1 MKTWNRV
8 AIVGVGLIGGSI
20 GIDLLRRGIARHVV
34 GIGRRQE
41 SLDEARDVGAVSS
54 TSLDMSQGV
63 RDAELVIV
71 CTPVGR
77 IVEDV
82 LAAAKAAKP
91 GTLITDAGSTKAE
104 IVASLERAAVNGS
117 LSNDAAFVGS
127 HPLAGGEKTGPRA
140 AIADLFVNRVVVVTP
155 SAGSKEVDVR
165 TISIFWSS
173 LGARVMKMSAEE
185 HDRIVAAT
193 SHLPHLVASVLAAST
208 DAAHLPLTAGGWLDT
223 TRIAAGDA
231 SLWQQI
237 LLSNRANVLESL
249 QRFEQNLAVMRQ
261 AIEAGDADEIQRLLN
276 EARQLRR
283 RISHGSSSD

>member
-1 MKTWNRV
+1 MKPWNRV

-20 GIDLLRRGIARHVV
+20 GIDLLRRGLARHVV

-41 SLDEARDVGAVSS
+41 SLDEARDVGAISS
-54 TSLDMSQGV
+54 ASTDLSQGV

-104 IVASLERAAVNGS
+104 IVAYLERAALDGS
-117 LSNDAAFVGS
+117 LSSEVAFIGS
-127 HPLAGGEKTGPRA
+127 HPLAGGEKTGPRT

-155 SAGSKEVDVR
+155 SASSKEADVR
-165 TISIFWSS
+165 TISDFWSS
-173 LGARVMKMSAEE
+173 LGARVMTMSAEE

-193 SHLPHLVASVLAAST
+193 SHLPHLVASALAAST
-208 DAAHLPLTAGGWLDT
+208 DIAHLPLTAGGWLDT

-237 LLSNRANVLESL
+237 LMSNRENVLESL
-249 QRFEQNLAVMRQ
+249 KRFEQNLAAMRK
-261 AIEAGDADEIQRLLN
+261 AIEAGNSDEIQHLLDK
-276 EARQLRR
+276 ARQLRR
-283 RISHGSSSD
+283 RISHGSNSD